1 MYSTSV
7 AASGSGA
14 THLATVSGRE
24 ELRCRARRVSAAA
37 LGRGAAHAATAPGV
51 EDGTVRAPIVKT
63 RWREGT
69 RQTSGVGAETMV
81 EKGLPP
87 EPQG

>member
-7 AASGSGA
+7 AASGSGD
-14 THLATVSGRE
+14 THVATVSGRE

-69 RQTSGVGAETMV
+69 CQTSGG
-81 EKGLPP
+81 G
-87 EPQG
+87 